1 MRLRGDEQVS
11 SIALVAE
18 ADEAAAGAADVGM
31 PEGDATPEPEPATA
45 ENGNLQ

>member
-18 ADEAAAGAADVGM
+18 ADEAAADVGM
-31 PEGDATPEPEPATA
+31 PEGDATPEPEPPTA

>member
-18 ADEAAAGAADVGM
+18 SDEAAA
-31 PEGDATPEPEPATA
+31 EPEAPLPADTGKN
-45 ENGNLQ
+45 E